1 MDILWGG
8 TPMLTLA
15 GETLASRVSSSLVV
29 TMGFPEL
36 MCTNMAEYEEK
47 AVHLATNVSEL
58 RELQAKVRAA
68 RATSPLFNTRLRVR
82 HLEAAFLAMTKRWLE
97 GLPPAHMNI
106 GEAMKRTPP
115 SLASTRSSSPFK
127 RTRTPSEPSAASSMN
142 WS

>member
-47 AVHLATNVSEL
+47 AVHWATHTSEL
-58 RELQAKVRAA
+58 RELQTRIRAA
-68 RATSPLFNTRLRVR
+68 RATSPLFNTRQRVR
-82 HLEAAFLAMTKRWLE
+82 HLEAAFLAMMRRWLE
-97 GLPPAHMNI
+97 GLAPTHMNI
-106 GEAMKRTPP
+106 DEAMKRTT
-115 SLASTRSSSPFK
+115 SSDSIHSSTFK
-127 RTRTPSEPSAASSMN
+127 RTRSPASKTPSPSMG
-142 WS
+142 WT